1 MHSAQQ
7 AGSSSPTLGRLCL
20 VGQSS
25 AKWAGGRAGFPEPLQ
40 QTCEGAPVT
49 GSTGSCAACR
59 CHRSQGMPL
68 SAGPWSMAAYIL
80 ALVVTGLLITW
91 ADSACNNPIFAI
103 IVPTHMRN
111 LIYSF
116 GGCLGRQPHC
126 DIQQSGF
133 AGRWIGDTEVCK
145 RTAQLYVE

>member
-25 AKWAGGRAGFPEPLQ
+25 VKWAGGRACLPEQLQ
-40 QTCEGAPVT
+40 RTCAGPPVT
-49 GSTGSCAACR
+49 GSTGSYAACC
-59 CHRSQGMPL
+59 CHRSQGLPL

-116 GGCLGRQPHC
+116 GGCLGRRLHC
-126 DIQQSGF
+126 GTLQSGF
-133 AGRWIGDTEVCK
+133 AGRWIGDREVCK
-145 RTAQLYVE
+145 HRAQL